1 MFLGLESPVLSSL
14 LLTVQASL
22 VCSSSV
28 FFFFFHATLEIGDL
42 DKLWHLWGLVVVVVC
57 LSLVM

>member
-14 LLTVQASL
+14 LLFRQVL
-22 VCSSSV
+22 FVLRV
-28 FFFFFHATLEIGDL
+28 FCFFFHATLEIGDL